1 MFFPLTQRKDEV
13 FCYVKIG
20 RKRVGS
26 KSFSFFFEVKQK
38 FLRHET
44 FVSLRRN
51 FCFKRWK
58 CEETVVRQKQ
68 NSCTLE

>member
-13 FCYVKIG
+13 FCYVKIE

-44 FVSLRRN
+44 FVSCRGN
-51 FCFKRWK
+51 FSPMQGRCSFVKK
-58 CEETVVRQKQ
+58 VDYFL
-68 NSCTLE
+68 SY

>member
-1 MFFPLTQRKDEV
+1 MFFALPRRKYEV
-13 FCYVKIG
+13 FCYVKNRG
-20 RKRVGS
+20 KELPL

-51 FCFKRWK
+51 FCFLPRKLFPDAGTMSLCK
-58 CEETVVRQKQ
+58 KG
-68 NSCTLE
+68 

>member
-13 FCYVKIG
+13 FCYVKIE

-44 FVSLRRN
+44 FVSLRKKFQLFLRS
-51 FCFKRWK
+51 
-58 CEETVVRQKQ
+58 ETKV
-68 NSCTLE
+68 SPA

>member
-13 FCYVKIG
+13 FCYVKIE

-51 FCFKRWK
+51 FCFLPRKLFPDAGAMSLCK
-58 CEETVVRQKQ
+58 KG
-68 NSCTLE
+68 